1 MYQPYIRAKQYELIG
16 IKELMEKGII
26 TPKNKKISP
35 IIEPVKDSST
45 LKSTIECLINNDV
58 NFTIIINPQVGAFSE
73 VDKIFTLLGNTAK
86 ESKNY
91 QIGIIFHN
99 NIEHDNIISI
109 LECYKKHIP
118 ALSIIH
124 NIGSDDVNATLNR
137 YKSISEIKYNVIN
150 LSETSKRYHRNFPM
164 ETRVELDDYFRT
176 QLRNSDYLDIGES
189 SFSEE
194 HLYYKEDGFVAFS
207 DYLCIGA
214 AYSESGFLPYA
225 VAIHLSYS
233 TQGNV
238 IKIKHFVSDSNDD
251 QNDIAGKFSEA
262 LNKLI
267 TWCEEKDYSSIAVEK
282 FKELYN
288 RGHFP
293 GLGTIKKLSMMNHIE
308 LVLNVM
314 AD

>member
-16 IKELMEKGII
+16 IKELMKDII
-26 TPKNKKISP
+26 VPQKKKISF

-45 LKSTIECLINNDV
+45 LKSTIECLINNDI
-58 NFTIIINPQVGAFSE
+58 NFTIIINPQVGSFVE
-73 VDKIFTLLGNTAK
+73 VDKIFALLGNTA
-86 ESKNY
+86 EEDDNY
-91 QIGIIFHN
+91 QIGVIFHN
-99 NIEHDNIISI
+99 KTEHDKIIKN
-109 LECYKKHIP
+109 LEIYKKYVP

-124 NIGSDDVNATLNR
+124 NVGIDDVDTTLNK
-137 YKSISEIKYNVIN
+137 YKNISEIKYNVIN
-150 LSETSKRYHRNFPM
+150 LPETSKRYHRNFSR
-164 ETRVELDDYFRT
+164 ETRVELDDYFKA
-176 QLRNSDYLDIGES
+176 QPRNSDYLDIDES
-189 SFSEE
+189 NFSEE

-233 TQGNV
+233 TQDNG

-251 QNDIAGKFSEA
+251 QSDIAGKFSEA

-267 TWCEEKDYSSIAVEK
+267 TWCEEKNYSSMAVDK

-314 AD
+314 VD